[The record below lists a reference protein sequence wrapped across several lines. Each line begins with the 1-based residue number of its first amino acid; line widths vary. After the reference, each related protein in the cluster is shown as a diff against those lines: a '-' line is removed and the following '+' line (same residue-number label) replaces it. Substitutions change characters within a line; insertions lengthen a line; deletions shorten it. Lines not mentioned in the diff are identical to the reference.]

1 MGYYILYVVDN
12 IYKGAVKVEDNY
24 LEDELWERREYRR
37 KRRIR
42 NQIIV
47 YISMAVFV
55 IGIVGAAV
63 FGVKHLVGTISD
75 KKQAAELER
84 QLEEMAEAE
93 EPVTVEAPEEY
104 AEASPPEEE
113 VDPLDSVVDTC
124 IAELPIEDKV
134 AGLFFVTPEEL
145 TGTTKVIKAG
155 DTTKEK
161 LREYAVGGLIYF
173 KDNIKSKEQLSE
185 MLNNTR
191 TMSKYPI
198 FLGVD
203 EEGGTVARVAESKIG
218 EKVDSMGKIGKEG
231 DPAKAY
237 QAGSTIGSYLSELG
251 FNVDF
256 APVADVLSSEDNTVL
271 GERSFGTD
279 PELVA
284 GMVSSAVGGLKD
296 TGVNACLK
304 HFPGLGNTSE
314 DSHDG
319 MAATESSLDEMRA
332 TDFGP
337 FKAGIDAGAAFVMVS
352 HLSAPNVTGDNTPA
366 SLSSQMISEV
376 LRGEL
381 GFNGIVITDAL
392 NMAAITDYY
401 TSDEACIK
409 ALQAGA
415 DMLLMPENFEE
426 AYQGVL
432 QAVQNGTISE
442 ERIDESLRRIY
453 RVKYAGQVI
462 E

>member
-1 MGYYILYVVDN
+1 M
-12 IYKGAVKVEDNY
+12 EENY
-24 LEDELWERREYRR
+24 QEDELWERREYRR

-42 NQIIV
+42 NQVIA
-47 YISMAVFV
+47 YITMVV
-55 IGIVGAAV
+55 LVLGIAGAAV
-63 FGVKHLVGTISD
+63 FGVKYLAGTMKD
-75 KKQAAELER
+75 QKQAEELER
-84 QLEEMAEAE
+84 QLAEMTAEE
-93 EPVTVEAPEEY
+93 EPVTVEAPADYVEP
-104 AEASPPEEE
+104 SPEEDVV
-113 VDPLDSVVDTC
+113 VDPLDSVVENC
-124 IAELPIEDKV
+124 IAELPLEDKV

-145 TGTTKVIKAG
+145 TGTTKVIRAG

-173 KDNIKSKEQLSE
+173 KSNIQSKDQLSE

-203 EEGGTVARVAESKIG
+203 EEGGTVARVAESKLG

-237 QAGSTIGSYLSELG
+237 EAASIIGGYLGELG
-251 FNVDF
+251 FNMDF
-256 APVADVLSSEDNTVL
+256 APVADVLSSEDNKVI
-271 GERSFGTD
+271 GDRSFGTD
-279 PELVA
+279 ADVV
-284 GMVSSAVGGLKD
+284 GSMVSSAVSGLKD
-296 TGVNACLK
+296 TGVHACLK
-304 HFPGLGNTSE
+304 HFPGLGNTEE
-314 DSHDG
+314 DSHGG
-319 MAATESSLDEMRA
+319 MAATERSLDEMRA
-332 TDFGP
+332 IDFVP
-337 FKAGIDAGAAFVMVS
+337 FKSGIDGGAAFVMVS

-366 SLSSQMISEV
+366 SISSKMITEI

-381 GFNGIVITDAL
+381 GFNGVVITDAL

-409 ALQAGA
+409 ALQAGV

-432 QAVQNGTISE
+432 EAVNNGTLSE
-442 ERIDESLRRIY
+442 ERINESLRRIY
-453 RVKYAGQVI
+453 RVKYANQII